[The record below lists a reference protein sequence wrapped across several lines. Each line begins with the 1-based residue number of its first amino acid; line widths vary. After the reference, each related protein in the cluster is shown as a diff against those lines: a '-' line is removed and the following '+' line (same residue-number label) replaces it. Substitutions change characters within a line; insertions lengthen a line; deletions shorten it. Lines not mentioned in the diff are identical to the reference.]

1 MTFRTEQDMMG
12 EMEVPEGIYY
22 GSQTARSLLNF
33 DIGIEKIPQE
43 LIVAFGF
50 SKKATRIA
58 KKAHVEGTTL
68 KDAAVTLGFLS
79 TEEFDSIVI
88 PAKMTGPQKPDI
100 EKAGRT
106 GKS

>member
-1 MTFRTEQDMMG
+1 MTFRTEKDTMG

-22 GSQTARSLLNF
+22 GFQTARSLQNF
-33 DIGIEKIPQE
+33 DIGIEKIPHE
-43 LIVAFGF
+43 LIGAFGF
-50 SKKATRIA
+50 LKKAARIA

-79 TEEFDSIVI
+79 AEEFDSIVV

-100 EKAGRT
+100 EKPGRT

>member
-1 MTFRTEQDMMG
+1 MG
-12 EMEVPEGIYY
+12 EMEVPEGIYH

-33 DIGIEKIPQE
+33 DIGIEKIPHE

-50 SKKATRIA
+50 LKKAGRIA
-58 KKAHVEGTTL
+58 KKGHVESTTL
-68 KDAAVTLGFLS
+68 KDAAVTLDFLG
-79 TEEFDSIVI
+79 TEEFDSIVV

-100 EKAGRT
+100 EKPGRT

>member
-1 MTFRTEQDMMG
+1 MG
-12 EMEVPEGIYY
+12 EMEVPKGIYC

-43 LIVAFGF
+43 VIVAFGF
-50 SKKATRIA
+50 LKKAALIV

-79 TEEFDSIVI
+79 TEEFDSIVV
-88 PAKMTGPQKPDI
+88 PAKMTGPQKPNID
-100 EKAGRT
+100 KPGRT

>member
-1 MTFRTEQDMMG
+1 MTLRTEKGPKG

-22 GSQTARSLLNF
+22 GSQTARSLLHF
-33 DIGIEKIPQE
+33 DIGTEKILQE

-50 SKKATRIA
+50 LKKAARIT
-58 KKAHVEGTTL
+58 KKTPVEGVTL
-68 KDAAVTLGFLS
+68 KDAAATLDFLS
-79 TEEFDSIVI
+79 AEEFDSIVV

-100 EKAGRT
+100 DKRGRT

>member
-1 MTFRTEQDMMG
+1 MG

-33 DIGIEKIPQE
+33 DIGIEKISQE

-50 SKKATRIA
+50 L

-68 KDAAVTLGFLS
+68 KDAAVTLGYLS
-79 TEEFDSIVI
+79 AEEFDSIVI
-88 PAKMTGPQKPDI
+88 PAKMTDPQKPDI
-100 EKAGRT
+100 DKPGRT

>member
-1 MTFRTEQDMMG
+1 
-12 EMEVPEGIYY
+12 MEVPEGIYY

-33 DIGIEKIPQE
+33 DIGIEQIPQE

-50 SKKATRIA
+50 LKKAARIA
-58 KKAHVEGTTL
+58 KKALVEGAML
-68 KDAAVTLGFLS
+68 KDAAVTLGFLGA
-79 TEEFDSIVI
+79 EKFDSIVV

-100 EKAGRT
+100 DKPGRT

>member
-1 MTFRTEQDMMG
+1 MG

-33 DIGIEKIPQE
+33 DIGIEKIPHE
-43 LIVAFGF
+43 LIVAFGLL
-50 SKKATRIA
+50 KKATRIA
-58 KKAHVEGTTL
+58 KKAHVKGTTL

-79 TEEFDSIVI
+79 AEEFDSIVV

-100 EKAGRT
+100 EKPGRT
-106 GKS
+106 GKSSAA

>member
-1 MTFRTEQDMMG
+1 M
-12 EMEVPEGIYY
+12 PEGTYY
-22 GSQTARSLLNF
+22 GSQIARSLLNF
-33 DIGIEKIPQE
+33 DIGIEKTPQE

-50 SKKATRIA
+50 LKKATQIA
-58 KKAHVEGTTL
+58 KKAYVEGTTL

-79 TEEFDSIVI
+79 AEEFDSIVV

-100 EKAGRT
+100 EKSGRT